1 MAWPVAAR
9 HGSLGRGTARYGWLG
24 LVSNGSFRYCRV
36 SYAVVRFGRRVMV
49 RLGAVLCGSDM
60 YGLVWQARKG
70 WPGPGW

>member
-1 MAWPVAAR
+1 MCYVVEWPGLDGKVR
-9 HGSLGRGTARYGWLG
+9 PGTVW
-24 LVSNGSFRYCRV
+24 RV
-36 SYAVVRFGRRVMV
+36 RVWYDAVMHGRRVMV